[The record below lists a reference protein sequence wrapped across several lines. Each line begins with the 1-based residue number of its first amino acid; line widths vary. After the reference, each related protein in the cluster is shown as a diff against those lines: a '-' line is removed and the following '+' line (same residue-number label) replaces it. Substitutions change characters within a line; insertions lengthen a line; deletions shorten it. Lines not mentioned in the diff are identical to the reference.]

1 MFEVRDRP
9 GKLRAIAG
17 GGRYDRLL
25 ETFGGENQ
33 PCAGFGFGDAV
44 IVELFKELDLMP
56 ELKHHVRRLCG
67 KHVLVHLYGF
77 QLDSR
82 LERPVGLIH
91 SGVQGGMQGLNPIC
105 LL

>member
-1 MFEVRDRP
+1 MRDRP

-67 KHVLVHLYGF
+67 RQSACSSQRIAK
-77 QLDSR
+77 LDLDR
-82 LERPVGLIH
+82 V
-91 SGVQGGMQGLNPIC
+91 V
-105 LL
+105 

>member
-1 MFEVRDRP
+1 MALSAGIVFEVRDRP

-67 KHVLVHLYGF
+67 RHAFILSLQAV
-77 QLDSR
+77 QLDSK
-82 LERPVGLIH
+82 LIRAE
-91 SGVQGGMQGLNPIC
+91 
-105 LL
+105 